1 MTLDEK
7 EKPYQP
13 ENPEPNSEDTGA
25 NPETAPVEDISH
37 PPASQLGNHQDSNY
51 SVGIKPAIVVALSVV
66 LVLVTALISAN
77 IWRAESM
84 AVAVVNGEKVSQAEL
99 YNEMFLKSG
108 EESLHGIITQK
119 LINQEAKAANISVSD
134 ADVNERLDRM
144 IEKDFQS
151 EENFNQLLQ
160 MYNLTRTDIKEQLKT
175 QLLVEKILWAEL
187 NLGDEDL
194 KQYYDEHQELFG
206 EPVTVEV
213 RHIQTDSR
221 SEAEA
226 VRTAVADGADFAE
239 TAREHSVDDMTA
251 PRGGELGRVPYSEN
265 LPGWVLAAF
274 DLKADELSAVIE
286 SESGFH
292 VLQVTELIPALEPT
306 FEEVKDDV
314 QQAILEEKMATV
326 YPEWMDSLWKKAKIE
341 YKHKVDA

>member
-7 EKPYQP
+7 EKTFHP
-13 ENPEPNSEDTGA
+13 ENSDPNSEDTG
-25 NPETAPVEDISH
+25 NLETAPAEDIIL
-37 PPASQLGNHQDSNY
+37 PASQLGNHQDPNH
-51 SVGIKPAIVVALSVV
+51 SVGIKPAIVVALSLV
-66 LVLVTALISAN
+66 LVLVTALITAN

-134 ADVNERLDRM
+134 ADVNERLNQM
-144 IEKDFQS
+144 IAKDFQS
-151 EENFNQLLQ
+151 EENFTQLLQ
-160 MYNLTRTDIKEQLKT
+160 MYNVTQADIEEQLKT
-175 QLLVEKILWAEL
+175 QLIVERILWAEL

-194 KQYYDEHQELFG
+194 QQYYDQHRELFG
-206 EPVTVEV
+206 EPITVEV
-213 RHIQTDSR
+213 SHIQTDSR

-226 VRTAVADGADFAE
+226 ARAAVAGGADFAE
-239 TAREHSVDDMTA
+239 TAKERSIDDMTA

-265 LPGWVLAAF
+265 LPQWVLAAF
-274 DLKADELSAVIE
+274 DLVAGELSDVIE
-286 SESGFH
+286 SENGFH
-292 VLQVTELIPALEPT
+292 VLRVTEVIPAMEPS

-326 YPEWMDSLWKKAKIE
+326 YPEWMDSLWNKAKIE